1 MREHCRRII
10 SAADQLIFFSAR
22 KLLLHFTAIK
32 SREGSIPSCP
42 SGSRGTIPVF
52 AYSKNFKFKH
62 RKHIMSS
69 INRSNLG
76 QKPFNH
82 EGVQIPSISAE
93 KQLNRLVL
101 ASMLFEKQFYLDGV
115 EHAKLISDLVNKVAP
130 EKVAALAIKARSQ
143 FKLRHIPLL
152 LSRELARVGKLEA
165 SVLTSVIQRADEM
178 GEFLS
183 IYWKDGKTALS
194 NQVKK
199 GLAGA
204 FVKFNEYQL
213 AKNDKNSASVSIRD
227 VMFLAHPKP
236 QSPEQEALFKRVAN
250 QELKTPDTWETQL
263 SAGADKA
270 QTFIRLMGEKK
281 LGALAFLRNL
291 RNMVQAGVPESDI
304 RAYSFE
310 LDVSKVLPFRYIA
323 AARIVPQFEDMLE
336 AMMLRSLAN
345 AEKLP
350 GKTVLLVDISPSMFG
365 TKVSAKS
372 DLDRYDAAAA
382 LAVLC
387 REICEEVEIYSFS
400 TEVARVAPRRGMAL
414 VEAIKTSQMRNGTL
428 LGKAV
433 RFANSTGYDRLIV
446 ITDEESQDTVPAP
459 KGNKA
464 YILNVASYKN
474 GVNHSAWTTI
484 TGFSE
489 AVIDYIREAEKE

>member
-1 MREHCRRII
+1 M
-10 SAADQLIFFSAR
+10 
-22 KLLLHFTAIK
+22 
-32 SREGSIPSCP
+32 
-42 SGSRGTIPVF
+42 SG
-52 AYSKNFKFKH
+52 
-62 RKHIMSS
+62 
-69 INRSNLG
+69 INRRVLG
-76 QKPFNH
+76 SATNN
-82 EGVQIPSISAE
+82 EGVKVPSISAE
-93 KQLNRLVL
+93 KQLSRLVL
-101 ASMLFEKQFYLDGV
+101 ASMLWEKQFYLDGV
-115 EHAKLISDLVNKVAP
+115 DHANLIRDLVTKVAP
-130 EKVAALAIKARSQ
+130 EKVAALALKARSQ

-236 QSPEQEALFKRVAN
+236 TSAEQESLFKRVAN

-263 SAGADKA
+263 SAGADKKE
-270 QTFIRLMGEKK
+270 TFSRLMDEKK

-291 RNMVQAGVPESDI
+291 RNMVEAGVPESAI
-304 RAYSFE
+304 RAYGAA
-310 LDVSKVLPFRYIA
+310 LDVSKVLPFRYLA

-336 AMMLRSLAN
+336 GMMLRSLVN
-345 AEKLP
+345 SEKLP
-350 GKTVLLVDISPSMFG
+350 GKTILLVDISPSMFG

-387 REICEEVEIYSFS
+387 REVCEEVEIYSFS
-400 TEVARVAPRRGMAL
+400 NNTVRVPARRGMVL
-414 VEAIKTSQMRNGTL
+414 VEAIKHSQLRVGTL

-433 RFANSTGYDRLIV
+433 RFVNAVGYDRLIV

-459 KGNKA
+459 KGDKG

-474 GVNHSAWTTI
+474 GVNHAAWTTV

-489 AVIDYIREAEKE
+489 SVIDYIRESEKENS